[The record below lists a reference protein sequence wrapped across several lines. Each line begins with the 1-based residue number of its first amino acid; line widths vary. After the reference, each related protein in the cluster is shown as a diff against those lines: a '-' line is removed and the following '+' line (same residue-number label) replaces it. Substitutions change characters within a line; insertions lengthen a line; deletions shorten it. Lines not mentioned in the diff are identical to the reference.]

1 MSICQQIPVANVGI
15 SLQLEM
21 FFYAPL
27 PDLFYMK
34 GVTSAPLNVPE
45 VVHHKCVF
53 QTLVIFRDFTVL
65 SHHLSRLD

>member
-27 PDLFYMK
+27 PDLFYMR

-53 QTLVIFRDFTVL
+53 QILVIVRDTVL
-65 SHHLSRLD
+65 SHHQSRLD

>member
-1 MSICQQIPVANVGI
+1 MSICQQIPVANVRI

-21 FFYAPL
+21 FFHAPL

-34 GVTSAPLNVPE
+34 GVVSAPLNAPE

-53 QTLVIFRDFTVL
+53 HILVIFRDTVL
-65 SHHLSRLD
+65 SHHPSRLD